1 MPTQHSTLTGAD
13 LHETKGAATA
23 TSGQY
28 LTANGDGTA
37 TFKTVPV
44 ATTGW
49 YDNAD
54 SFTAGTPIALTS
66 GVKSDLTNNNLGVD
80 TNLDFALPTVS
91 NIWNSSTNR
100 FDFTGLTIG
109 DTVDVRIDVILTTTG
124 ANTALTLEFEFASGT
139 GSAFPLIILPQT
151 NFKTAGTYQVTHS
164 RGFYIGSALVRDNP
178 CRIRALVDTA
188 GASITVKG
196 WFTRV
201 IKGAI

>member
-1 MPTQHSTLTGAD
+1 MPTLHSTLTGAD

-37 TFKTVPV
+37 TFKTIAV
-44 ATTGW
+44 AQTGW

-54 SFTAGTPIALTS
+54 SFTAGTPIALTA
-66 GVKSDLTNNNLGVD
+66 GVKADLTNNNLGVD
-80 TNLDFALPTVS
+80 TNLNFGVPGLA
-91 NIWNSSTNR
+91 NIWNSGTNR
-100 FDFTGLTIG
+100 FDFTQLTIG
-109 DTVDVRIDVILTTTG
+109 DTLDTRVDILFTTTA

-139 GSAFPLIILPQT
+139 GSAFSLIILPQT
-151 NFKTAGTYQVTHS
+151 NFKTAGTYQITHS

-178 CRIRALVDTA
+178 CRIRALSDTA
-188 GASITVKG
+188 GSSVVVKG

>member
-1 MPTQHSTLTGAD
+1 MPLHSTLTGAD

-23 TSGQY
+23 TAGQY

-37 TFKTVPV
+37 TFKTIPV

-54 SFTAGTPIALTS
+54 SATAGTPIALTS
-66 GVKSDLTNNNLGVD
+66 GVKADLTNNNLGAN
-80 TNLDFALPTVS
+80 TNLNFGLPGVL
-91 NIWNSSTNR
+91 NLWNPSTNR

-109 DTVDVRIDVILTTTG
+109 DTVDTRVDILLTTTN

-178 CRIRALVDTA
+178 CRIRALSDAA
-188 GASITVKG
+188 GASIVVNG

-201 IKGAI
+201 IKGAL